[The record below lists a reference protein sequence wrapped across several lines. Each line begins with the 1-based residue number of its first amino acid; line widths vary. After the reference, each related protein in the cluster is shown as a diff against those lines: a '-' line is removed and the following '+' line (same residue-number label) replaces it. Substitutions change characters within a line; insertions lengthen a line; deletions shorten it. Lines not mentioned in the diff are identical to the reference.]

1 MCDRDGPG
9 RPSYDLGIGQ
19 SSRSTDICLQQTWA
33 DPDRPNRLLYN
44 TRTSG
49 KPPYQW
55 KYGTHRR
62 EFLPSKGSAGRSKI
76 HRYKN
81 ISLNEAIEGRLR
93 EQMSSEVRNPLS
105 SLYTLATQV
114 PLDSSTKNF
123 SSIATKRNPETSNIV
138 GSASSHSCLPCRRSA
153 SENSFGGRLLIA
165 PLMADI
171 SFGSFSEN

>member
-1 MCDRDGPG
+1 VCDRDGPG
-9 RPSYDLGIGQ
+9 RPSYDADLGIGQ
-19 SSRSTDICLQQTWA
+19 SSTDICLQQTWA

-76 HRYKN
+76 HWYKN
-81 ISLNEAIEGRLR
+81 ISPNEAIEGRLR

-105 SLYTLATQV
+105 STPSQPKFHWAHPPKTSHQLQRREIPRPRISWGQRRRTLAYPVDDQQV
-114 PLDSSTKNF
+114 KTRLGGDYLLPHSWL
-123 SSIATKRNPETSNIV
+123 I
-138 GSASSHSCLPCRRSA
+138 SASGHS
-153 SENSFGGRLLIA
+153 
-165 PLMADI
+165 
-171 SFGSFSEN
+171 